1 MSRELVKASRVRI
14 SELTASTELY
24 LGVHIAGPGLTFDI
38 SCFGLDAEERLS
50 DDRYFVFFNQPAS
63 PEQSIRLLGA
73 QGGDSESFA
82 VALPAVPEAVHKLA
96 LTATIDGDGQMSQ
109 VASGYVRIVAGG
121 TEVGRYS
128 FTGAEFSTE
137 RAVMLADVYRRG
149 GEWRFAA
156 VGQGFDGGLRA
167 LLENFGGEA
176 LEDEPAE
183 AAPTSTAAPAAPGAP
198 AASVPQQAPPPPAAV
213 PAPQQSADATL
224 LAVPVPVPAAPAAP
238 PAAYPD
244 ATLLAV
250 PVPPAAVPPAPA
262 APPQPAGLRI
272 SLTKYAELTK
282 YSDAAAGQ
290 DWVKQNDKLVRV
302 SLTKGRDVLALQGSM
317 VAYQGK
323 ADFAHEGSGMLRTL
337 VGNLTGQQLKLMR
350 ITGEGQ
356 VFLADEACDL
366 HVVRLEGDSFCVGSD
381 RVLAFEAGLE
391 HEVRR
396 IEGEGLPNGGF
407 FTLQFSGHGTVVV
420 KTNGTPVV
428 LPVTPTPET
437 YVDVQALVAWSRGS
451 QVITTAPVRIR
462 RSAYAGH
469 AAESYSLQFR
479 GAPGNFVVVQPFEV

>member
-1 MSRELVKASRVRI
+1 MSRELAKASRVRI

-24 LGVHIAGPGLTFDI
+24 LGVHIAAPGLTFDI
-38 SCFGLDAEERLS
+38 SCFGLDADERLS

-63 PEQSIRLLGA
+63 PERSIRLLGA
-73 QGGDSESFA
+73 QEGDSEAFA
-82 VALPAVPEAVHKLA
+82 VVLPAVPDAVHKLA
-96 LTATIDGDGQMSQ
+96 LTATVDGDGQMSQ
-109 VASGYVRIVAGG
+109 VASGHVRIVAGG

-167 LLENFGGEA
+167 LLENFGGEV
-176 LEDEPAE
+176 LDEEQPAPE
-183 AAPTSTAAPAAPGAP
+183 AAPAPAPAPAPVPQQAAAPQPVAAPAAPP
-198 AASVPQQAPPPPAAV
+198 VQQPYP
-213 PAPQQSADATL
+213 DATL
-224 LAVPVPVPAAPAAP
+224 LAVPVPPAVPAQQP
-238 PAAYPD
+238 YPD

-250 PVPPAAVPPAPA
+250 PVPPAAPAPGA
-262 APPQPAGLRI
+262 APAGVRI
-272 SLTKYAELTK
+272 SLTKYTELPE
-282 YSDAAAGQ
+282 SPG
-290 DWVKQNDKLVRV
+290 WVKQNDHLVRI
-302 SLTKGRDVLALQGSM
+302 SLTKGQDILALQGSM

-323 ADFAHEGSGMLRTL
+323 ADFAHEGSGMLRKL

-396 IEGEGLPNGGF
+396 IEGEGLPHGGF

-420 KTNGTPVV
+420 KTNGIPVV
-428 LPVTPTPET
+428 LPVTPAPET

>member
-1 MSRELVKASRVRI
+1 MSRELAKASRVRI
-14 SELTASTELY
+14 SELTPGTDLY
-24 LGVHIAGPGLTFDI
+24 LGVHITGPGLVFDI
-38 SCFGLDAEERLS
+38 SCFGLDADEKLS

-73 QGGDSESFA
+73 QEGDTESFA
-82 VALPAVPEAVHKLA
+82 VALGSVPDAVHKLA
-96 LTATIDGDGQMSQ
+96 LTATLDGDGQMSQ

-176 LEDEPAE
+176 LDEAGPDAPDAPPA
-183 AAPTSTAAPAAPGAP
+183 AAPAPVAVPTAQTVPTAPTVPPVSVPAP
-198 AASVPQQAPPPPAAV
+198 APSYDATLVAVPAAV
-213 PAPQQSADATL
+213 PAAAFPQQAGGA
-224 LAVPVPVPAAPAAP
+224 PVGV
-238 PAAYPD
+238 
-244 ATLLAV
+244 
-250 PVPPAAVPPAPA
+250 
-262 APPQPAGLRI
+262 RI
-272 SLTKYAELTK
+272 SLTKYVEVPE
-282 YSDAAAGQ
+282 SPG
-290 DWVKQNDKLVRV
+290 WVKQNDNLVRV
-302 SLTKGRDVLALQGSM
+302 LLTKGQDVLALQGSM

-323 ADFAHEGSGMLRTL
+323 ADFAHEGSGMLRKL

-366 HVVRLEGDSFCVGSD
+366 HVVRLEGDTLCVGSD

-407 FTLQFSGHGTVVV
+407 FTLQFSGHGVVVV
-420 KTNGTPVV
+420 KTNGVPVV
-428 LPVTPTPET
+428 LPVTPAPET

-479 GAPGNFVVVQPFEV
+479 GAPGNFVIVQPFEV

>member
-1 MSRELVKASRVRI
+1 MSRELAKASRVRI
-14 SELTASTELY
+14 SELTPDADLY
-24 LGVHIAGPGLTFDI
+24 LGVHITGPGLSFDI
-38 SCFGLDAEERLS
+38 SCFGLDAEEKLS

-73 QGGDSESFA
+73 QNGDSESFA
-82 VALPAVPEAVHKLA
+82 LALRAVPEAVHKLA
-96 LTATIDGDGQMSQ
+96 LTATLDGDGQMSQ

-176 LEDEPAE
+176 LDED
-183 AAPTSTAAPAAPGAP
+183 APAAAAAAPVPAPVPAPAPAPVPAP
-198 AASVPQQAPPPPAAV
+198 AAA
-213 PAPQQSADATL
+213 
-224 LAVPVPVPAAPAAP
+224 VPVPAAA
-238 PAAYPD
+238 
-244 ATLLAV
+244 
-250 PVPPAAVPPAPA
+250 PVPPPAPA
-262 APPQPAGLRI
+262 YDATLVALPPQPLAPPSVSPSVPPARPAAPAGFGAEPAPAGVQV
-272 SLTKYAELTK
+272 SLTKYAEVPE
-282 YSDAAAGQ
+282 GPG
-290 DWVKQNDKLVRV
+290 WVKQNDNLVRIT
-302 SLTKGRDVLALQGSM
+302 LTKGQDVLALQGSM

-323 ADFAHEGSGMLRTL
+323 ADFAYEGSGMLRKL

-366 HVVRLEGDSFCVGSD
+366 HVVRLEGDSLCVGSD

-420 KTNGTPVV
+420 KTNGIPVV
-428 LPVTPTPET
+428 LPVTPAPET
-437 YVDVQALVAWSRGS
+437 YADVQALVAWSRGS

>member
-1 MSRELVKASRVRI
+1 MSRELAKASRVRI

-24 LGVHIAGPGLTFDI
+24 LGVHIAAPGLTFDI
-38 SCFGLDAEERLS
+38 SCFGLDADERLS

-73 QGGDSESFA
+73 QEGDSEAFA
-82 VALPAVPEAVHKLA
+82 VVLPAVPDAVHKLA

-109 VASGYVRIVAGG
+109 VAAGHVRIVAGG

-167 LLENFGGEA
+167 LLENFGGEV
-176 LEDEPAE
+176 LDEEQPAPE
-183 AAPTSTAAPAAPGAP
+183 AALAP
-198 AASVPQQAPPPPAAV
+198 VPQQAAA
-213 PAPQQSADATL
+213 PR
-224 LAVPVPVPAAPAAP
+224 PVAAPAAP
-238 PAAYPD
+238 PVQQPYPDATLPAVPVPPAVPAQQPYPD

-250 PVPPAAVPPAPA
+250 PVPPAAPAPGA
-262 APPQPAGLRI
+262 APAGVRI
-272 SLTKYAELTK
+272 SLTKYTELPE
-282 YSDAAAGQ
+282 SPG
-290 DWVKQNDKLVRV
+290 WVKQNDHLVRI
-302 SLTKGRDVLALQGSM
+302 SLTKGQDILALQGSM

-323 ADFAHEGSGMLRTL
+323 ADFAHEGSGMLRKL

-396 IEGEGLPNGGF
+396 IEGEGLPHGGF

-420 KTNGTPVV
+420 KTNGIPVV
-428 LPVTPTPET
+428 LPVTPAPET

>member
-1 MSRELVKASRVRI
+1 V
-14 SELTASTELY
+14 
-24 LGVHIAGPGLTFDI
+24 
-38 SCFGLDAEERLS
+38 
-50 DDRYFVFFNQPAS
+50 
-63 PEQSIRLLGA
+63 
-73 QGGDSESFA
+73 
-82 VALPAVPEAVHKLA
+82 
-96 LTATIDGDGQMSQ
+96 
-109 VASGYVRIVAGG
+109 
-121 TEVGRYS
+121 
-128 FTGAEFSTE
+128 
-137 RAVMLADVYRRG
+137 
-149 GEWRFAA
+149 
-156 VGQGFDGGLRA
+156 
-167 LLENFGGEA
+167 
-176 LEDEPAE
+176 
-183 AAPTSTAAPAAPGAP
+183 
-198 AASVPQQAPPPPAAV
+198 
-213 PAPQQSADATL
+213 
-224 LAVPVPVPAAPAAP
+224 
-238 PAAYPD
+238 
-244 ATLLAV
+244 
-250 PVPPAAVPPAPA
+250 
-262 APPQPAGLRI
+262 RI

-282 YSDAAAGQ
+282 CAEPAASP

-302 SLTKGRDVLALQGSM
+302 NLTKGRDVLALQGSM

-323 ADFAHEGSGMLRTL
+323 ADFAHESSGMLRKL